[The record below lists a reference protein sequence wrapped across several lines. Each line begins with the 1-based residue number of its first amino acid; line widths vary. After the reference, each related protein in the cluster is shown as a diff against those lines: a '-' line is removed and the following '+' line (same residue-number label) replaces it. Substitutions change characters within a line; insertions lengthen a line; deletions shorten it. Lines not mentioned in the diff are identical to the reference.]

1 MIKYQVYTAKDKQV
15 ILPEGEIT
23 KAIWDNKKSELDTY
37 RTTQTNKIL
46 TDLRARTKKDSKNDH
61 RAIFMDLANGVIIWA
76 RLLAGDTLTNPKV
89 ATEYFY
95 LRTPKGNTEIN
106 FTELFSK
113 WEIPNGN
120 TEVDKVIKALF
131 EKYKELQKA
140 ELAGKTIDQV
150 ALKDELVKLIK
161 KYVDAKI
168 AEIPTTGGTPAPV
181 SKETIINLLKE
192 AADPTHPESGN
203 VLIALLTEHLAGS
216 SASMTTLLADENGSK
231 PFKYFLKLN
240 NLYGAAADIDMFK
253 EMYDTTSPNIVCGVN
268 RHGEALV
275 QNLDILDLNTEGKD
289 SDTPL
294 TPTEIFVDKENTVT
308 KNLPPEYSL
317 MVYRS
322 VKYAKEVRP
331 SDIETEEHYINGK
344 GQPED
349 TYVPSKVRTIG
360 VEGVLKHFA
369 DNVCPSLYL
378 EKQANG
384 EYVIGNQTT
393 ANLFKKYLVFY
404 NSEGFIPNEKLPE
417 KVTKTIN
424 TITEKVITVKPNGDV
439 VIKKEVL
446 DKSELPKPKDV
457 ELPKRK
463 WHTMSAEDGINGV
476 LSFVTGN
483 EVHLDI
489 ITTLTKPVSM
499 ITFGVR
505 NAINSRPNEVLEGI
519 IIVHGAAFIKGWE
532 SRFKWR
538 EVPYDLRDVEVFA
551 YTIEDENTIHIGRV

>member
-23 KAIWDNKKSELDTY
+23 KAVWDSKKSELDTY

-113 WEIPNGN
+113 WEIPDGN

-181 SKETIINLLKE
+181 SKETIINILKGV
-192 AADPTHPESGN
+192 ADPDHPDAGS
-203 VLIALLTEHLAGS
+203 VLVHLLVEHLTESDPSLED
-216 SASMTTLLADENGSK
+216 LLSEYDGSK
-231 PFKYFLKLN
+231 PFQYFLKLY
-240 NLYGAAADIDMFK
+240 NLYGKEATGDMFK
-253 EMYDTTSPNIVCGVN
+253 NAINGGSYEVVCGVN
-268 RHGEALV
+268 RHGDAMI
-275 QNLDILDLNTEGKD
+275 QNLDILDLNAEGKD
-289 SDTPL
+289 SNTPL

-322 VKYAKEVRP
+322 VKYAKEVRS
-331 SDIETEEHYINGK
+331 SDIGTEEHYINGK

-349 TYVPSKVRTIG
+349 TYVPSKVRTVG

-369 DNVCPSLYL
+369 NNVCPSLYL
-378 EKQANG
+378 EKQADG
-384 EYVIGNQTT
+384 SYSIGNEAT
-393 ANLFKKYLVFY
+393 ANLFKKYIAFL
-404 NSEGFIPNEKLPE
+404 GTDGKLPDS
-417 KVTKTIN
+417 VLPASVS
-424 TITEKVITVKPNGDV
+424 TITNNLIDNTKPSEP
-439 VIKKEVL
+439 VIKETILKNSL
-446 DKSELPKPKDV
+446 YKLGMFPNADKYQEYND
-457 ELPKRK
+457 
-463 WHTMSAEDGINGV
+463 
-476 LSFVTGN
+476 
-483 EVHLDI
+483 
-489 ITTLTKPVSM
+489 
-499 ITFGVR
+499 
-505 NAINSRPNEVLEGI
+505 EGI
-519 IIVHGAAFIKGWE
+519 IASLGVYRNFVVTLTRQIETFVIATNRIPTQYRRDNMWFEGTIIVKGASFIKSWGNM
-532 SRFKWR
+532 FVWR
-538 EVPYDLRDVEVFA
+538 EGVPTDLGDMEVFA
-551 YTIEDENTIHIGRV
+551 YVLNPLDNKIYIGRV

>member
-23 KAIWDNKKSELDTY
+23 KAIWDSKKSELDTY

-120 TEVDKVIKALF
+120 EEVDKVIKALF

-168 AEIPTTGGTPAPV
+168 AEIPSTGGTPTPV
-181 SKETIINLLKE
+181 DKNTIINILNGV
-192 AADPTHPESGN
+192 ADPDHPDAGS
-203 VLIALLTEHLAGS
+203 VLVQLLVEHLTGS
-216 SASMTTLLADENGSK
+216 DPHIGNLLAEDDGSK
-231 PFKYFLKLN
+231 PFQYFLKLY
-240 NLYGAAADIDMFK
+240 NLYGKEATGDMFK
-253 EMYDTTSPNIVCGVN
+253 NAINGGSYEVVCGVN
-268 RHGEALV
+268 RHGDAMV
-275 QNLDILDLNTEGKD
+275 QNLDILDLNAEGKD

-349 TYVPSKVRTIG
+349 TYVPSKVRTIS
-360 VEGVLKHFA
+360 VENVLKHFA

-384 EYVIGNQTT
+384 EYAIGNQAT
-393 ANLFKKYLVFY
+393 ANLFKKYIAFL
-404 NSEGFIPNEKLPE
+404 GADGKLPDS
-417 KVTKTIN
+417 VLPASIS
-424 TITEKVITVKPNGDV
+424 TITNNLIDNTKPSEP
-439 VIKKEVL
+439 VIKEAILKNSMYKL
-446 DKSELPKPKDV
+446 GMLPNADKYQEYND
-457 ELPKRK
+457 
-463 WHTMSAEDGINGV
+463 DGIISTLGTYRN
-476 LSFVTGN
+476 FV
-483 EVHLDI
+483 V
-489 ITTLTKPVSM
+489 TLTRQLE
-499 ITFGVR
+499 TFVVNTSNIPTQYR
-505 NAINSRPNEVLEGI
+505 RDNMWFEGT
-519 IIVHGAAFIKGWE
+519 IIVKGAKFIKSWGNM
-532 SRFKWR
+532 FVWR
-538 EVPYDLRDVEVFA
+538 EGVPTDLGDMEVFA
-551 YTIEDENTIHIGRV
+551 YVLNPLDNKIYIGRV

>member
-23 KAIWDNKKSELDTY
+23 KAIWDSKKSELDTY
-37 RTTQTNKIL
+37 KTTQTTKIL

-120 TEVDKVIKALF
+120 EEVDKVIKALF

-168 AEIPTTGGTPAPV
+168 AEIPSTGGTPTPV
-181 SKETIINLLKE
+181 DKNTIINILNGV
-192 AADPTHPESGN
+192 ADPDHPDAGS
-203 VLIALLTEHLAGS
+203 VLVQLLVEHLTGS
-216 SASMTTLLADENGSK
+216 DPHIGNLLAEDDGSK
-231 PFKYFLKLN
+231 PFQYFLKLY
-240 NLYGAAADIDMFK
+240 NLYGKEATGDMFK
-253 EMYDTTSPNIVCGVN
+253 NAINGGSYEVVCGVN
-268 RHGEALV
+268 RHGDAMV
-275 QNLDILDLNTEGKD
+275 QNLDILDLNAEGKD

-349 TYVPSKVRTIG
+349 TYVPSKVRTIS
-360 VEGVLKHFA
+360 VENVLKHFA

-384 EYVIGNQTT
+384 EYAIGNQAT
-393 ANLFKKYLVFY
+393 ANLFKKYIAFL
-404 NSEGFIPNEKLPE
+404 GADGKLPDS
-417 KVTKTIN
+417 VLPASIS
-424 TITEKVITVKPNGDV
+424 TITNNLIDNTKPSEP
-439 VIKKEVL
+439 VIKEAILKNSMYKL
-446 DKSELPKPKDV
+446 GMLPNADKYQEYND
-457 ELPKRK
+457 
-463 WHTMSAEDGINGV
+463 DGIISTLGTYRN
-476 LSFVTGN
+476 FV
-483 EVHLDI
+483 V
-489 ITTLTKPVSM
+489 TLTRQLE
-499 ITFGVR
+499 TFVVNTSNIPTQYR
-505 NAINSRPNEVLEGI
+505 RDNMWFEGT
-519 IIVHGAAFIKGWE
+519 IIVKGAKFIKSWGNM
-532 SRFKWR
+532 FVWR
-538 EVPYDLRDVEVFA
+538 EGVPTDLGDMEVFA
-551 YTIEDENTIHIGRV
+551 YVLNPLDNKIYIGRV

>member
-23 KAIWDNKKSELDTY
+23 KAIWDSKKSELDTY

-113 WEIPNGN
+113 WEIPDGN

-168 AEIPTTGGTPAPV
+168 AEIPTTGGTPTPV
-181 SKETIINLLKE
+181 DKNTIINILKDV
-192 AADPTHPESGN
+192 ADPDHPDAGS
-203 VLIALLTEHLAGS
+203 VLVQLLVEHLAGS
-216 SASMTTLLADENGSK
+216 DPHIGNLLTEDDGSK
-231 PFKYFLKLN
+231 PFQYFLKLY
-240 NLYGAAADIDMFK
+240 NLYGKEATGDMFK
-253 EMYDTTSPNIVCGVN
+253 NAINGGSYEVVCGVN
-268 RHGEALV
+268 RHGDAMI
-275 QNLDILDLNTEGKD
+275 QNLDILDLNAEGKD

-322 VKYAKEVRP
+322 VKYAKEVR
-331 SDIETEEHYINGK
+331 SSVVEAEEHYINGK

-349 TYVPSKVRTIG
+349 TYVLSKVRTIG
-360 VEGVLKHFA
+360 VENVLKHFA
-369 DNVCPSLYL
+369 NNVCPSLYL
-378 EKQANG
+378 EKQTDG
-384 EYVIGNQTT
+384 SYSIGNEAT
-393 ANLFKKYLVFY
+393 ANLFKKYIAFLGVD
-404 NSEGFIPNEKLPE
+404 GKLPDSILPAS
-417 KVTKTIN
+417 VS
-424 TITEKVITVKPNGDV
+424 TITNNLIDNTKPSEP
-439 VIKKEVL
+439 VIKETILKNSL
-446 DKSELPKPKDV
+446 YKLGMFPNADKYQEYND
-457 ELPKRK
+457 
-463 WHTMSAEDGINGV
+463 DGIIYTLGTYRN
-476 LSFVTGN
+476 FV
-483 EVHLDI
+483 V
-489 ITTLTKPVSM
+489 TLTRQ
-499 ITFGVR
+499 IETFVIATNNIPTQYR
-505 NAINSRPNEVLEGI
+505 RDNMWFEGT
-519 IIVHGAAFIKGWE
+519 IIVKGAKFIKSWGNM
-532 SRFKWR
+532 FVWR
-538 EVPYDLRDVEVFA
+538 EGVPTDLGDMEVFA
-551 YTIEDENTIHIGRV
+551 YVLNPLDNKIYIGRV

>member
-15 ILPEGEIT
+15 ILPEVEIT
-23 KAIWDNKKSELDTY
+23 KAIWDSKKSELDTY

-61 RAIFMDLANGVIIWA
+61 RAIFMDLTNGVIIWA

-95 LRTPKGNTEIN
+95 LRTPVGNTEVN

-120 TEVDKVIKALF
+120 EEVDKVIKALF

-140 ELAGKTIDQV
+140 ELADKTIDQV

-168 AEIPTTGGTPAPV
+168 AEIPSTGGTPAPV

-216 SASMTTLLADENGSK
+216 SAGMTTLLADENGSK

-253 EMYDTTSPNIVCGVN
+253 EMYDTASPNIVCGVN
-268 RHGEALV
+268 KHGEALI
-275 QNLDILDLNTEGKD
+275 QNLDILDLNAEGKD

-322 VKYAKEVRP
+322 VKYAKGVR
-331 SDIETEEHYINGK
+331 SNDIETEEHYINGK

-349 TYVPSKVRTIG
+349 TYVHSKVRTIG

-369 DNVCPSLYL
+369 NNVCPSLYL

-384 EYVIGNQTT
+384 SYIIGNEAT
-393 ANLFKKYLVFY
+393 ANLFKKYIAFL
-404 NSEGFIPNEKLPE
+404 GADGKLPDSILPAS
-417 KVTKTIN
+417 VS
-424 TITEKVITVKPNGDV
+424 TITNNLIDNTKPTEP
-439 VIKKEVL
+439 VIKETILKNSMYKL
-446 DKSELPKPKDV
+446 GMLPNADKYQEYND
-457 ELPKRK
+457 
-463 WHTMSAEDGINGV
+463 DGIISTLGTYRN
-476 LSFVTGN
+476 FV
-483 EVHLDI
+483 V
-489 ITTLTKPVSM
+489 TLTRQVE
-499 ITFGVR
+499 TFVIVTNNIPTQYR
-505 NAINSRPNEVLEGI
+505 RDNMWFEGT
-519 IIVHGAAFIKGWE
+519 IIVKGAKFIKSWGNM
-532 SRFKWR
+532 FVWR
-538 EVPYDLRDVEVFA
+538 EGVPTDLGDMEVFA
-551 YTIEDENTIHIGRV
+551 YVLNPLDNKIYIGRV

>member
-23 KAIWDNKKSELDTY
+23 KAVWDSKKSELDTY

-120 TEVDKVIKALF
+120 EEVDKVIKALF

-181 SKETIINLLKE
+181 DKNTIINILNGV
-192 AADPTHPESGN
+192 ADPDHPDAGSVLVQLLVEHLTGSDPHIGN
-203 VLIALLTEHLAGS
+203 LLTE
-216 SASMTTLLADENGSK
+216 DDGSK
-231 PFKYFLKLN
+231 PFQYFLKLY
-240 NLYGAAADIDMFK
+240 NLYGARATGDMFK
-253 EMYDTTSPNIVCGVN
+253 NAINGGSYEIVCGVN
-268 RHGEALV
+268 RHGDAMI
-275 QNLDILDLNTEGKD
+275 QNLDILDLNAEGKD

-308 KNLPPEYSL
+308 KDLPPEYSL

-322 VKYAKEVRP
+322 VKYAKEV
-331 SDIETEEHYINGK
+331 SSSGIEGMEHYINGK

-360 VEGVLKHFA
+360 VENVLKHFA
-369 DNVCPSLYL
+369 NNVCPSLYL

-384 EYVIGNQTT
+384 SYSIGNEAT
-393 ANLFKKYLVFY
+393 ANLFKKYIAFL
-404 NSEGFIPNEKLPE
+404 GTDGKLPDS
-417 KVTKTIN
+417 ILPASIS
-424 TITEKVITVKPNGDV
+424 TITNNLIDNTKPSEP
-439 VIKKEVL
+439 VIKETILKNSL
-446 DKSELPKPKDV
+446 YKLGMLPNADKYQEYND
-457 ELPKRK
+457 
-463 WHTMSAEDGINGV
+463 DGIISTLGTYRN
-476 LSFVTGN
+476 FV
-483 EVHLDI
+483 V
-489 ITTLTKPVSM
+489 TLTRQLE
-499 ITFGVR
+499 TFVVVTNDIPTQYR
-505 NAINSRPNEVLEGI
+505 RDNMWFEGT
-519 IIVHGAAFIKGWE
+519 IIVKGAKFIKSWGNM
-532 SRFKWR
+532 FVWR
-538 EVPYDLRDVEVFA
+538 EGVPTDLGDMEVFA
-551 YTIEDENTIHIGRV
+551 YVLNPLDNKIYIGRV

>member
-23 KAIWDNKKSELDTY
+23 KAIWDSKKSELDTY

-95 LRTPKGNTEIN
+95 LRTPKGTTEIN

-113 WEIPNGN
+113 WEIPDGN
-120 TEVDKVIKALF
+120 AEVDKVIKALF

-168 AEIPTTGGTPAPV
+168 AEIPSTGGTPAPV
-181 SKETIINLLKE
+181 NKETIINILKGVANPDQPDAGSVLVQLLVE
-192 AADPTHPESGN
+192 HLTGSDPHIGN
-203 VLIALLTEHLAGS
+203 LLTE
-216 SASMTTLLADENGSK
+216 DDGSK
-231 PFKYFLKLN
+231 PFQYFLKLY
-240 NLYGAAADIDMFK
+240 NLYGAEAAGDMFK
-253 EMYDTTSPNIVCGVN
+253 NAINGGSYEVVCGVN
-268 RHGEALV
+268 KHGEALV
-275 QNLDILDLNTEGKD
+275 QNLDILDLNAEGKD

-360 VEGVLKHFA
+360 VENVLKHFA
-369 DNVCPSLYL
+369 NNVCPSLYL

-384 EYVIGNQTT
+384 SYSIGNEAT
-393 ANLFKKYLVFY
+393 ANLFKKYIAFL
-404 NSEGFIPNEKLPE
+404 GADGKLPDS
-417 KVTKTIN
+417 VLPASVS
-424 TITEKVITVKPNGDV
+424 TITNNLIDNTKPSEP
-439 VIKKEVL
+439 VIKETILKNSL
-446 DKSELPKPKDV
+446 YKLGMLPNADKYQEYND
-457 ELPKRK
+457 
-463 WHTMSAEDGINGV
+463 DG
-476 LSFVTGN
+476 
-483 EVHLDI
+483 I
-489 ITTLTKPVSM
+489 ITTLGM
-499 ITFGVR
+499 YR
-505 NAINSRPNEVLEGI
+505 NFVVTLTRQLEVLVIDVNNIPTQYRRDNMWFEGT
-519 IIVHGAAFIKGWE
+519 IIVKGAKFIKSWGNM
-532 SRFKWR
+532 FVWR
-538 EVPYDLRDVEVFA
+538 EGVPTDLGDMEVFA
-551 YTIEDENTIHIGRV
+551 YVLNPLDNKIYIGRV

>member
-23 KAIWDNKKSELDTY
+23 KAIWDSKKSELDTY

-120 TEVDKVIKALF
+120 EEVDKVIKALF

-168 AEIPTTGGTPAPV
+168 AEIPSTGGTPAPV
-181 SKETIINLLKE
+181 DKNTIINILKGV
-192 AADPTHPESGN
+192 ADPDHPDAGD
-203 VLIALLTEHLAGS
+203 VFVALLTEHLSGS
-216 SASMTTLLADENGSK
+216 SAGMTALLADENGSK

-253 EMYDTTSPNIVCGVN
+253 EMYDTASPNIVCGVN
-268 RHGEALV
+268 KHGEALV
-275 QNLDILDLNTEGKD
+275 QNLDILDLNAEGKD
-289 SDTPL
+289 SETPV
-294 TPTEIFVDKENTVT
+294 TAGEIFVDKENTVT

-322 VKYAKEVRP
+322 VKYAKEVRS

-360 VEGVLKHFA
+360 VENVLKHFA
-369 DNVCPSLYL
+369 NNVCPSLYL

-384 EYVIGNQTT
+384 SYSIGNEAT
-393 ANLFKKYLVFY
+393 ANLFKKYIAFL
-404 NSEGFIPNEKLPE
+404 GADGKLPDS
-417 KVTKTIN
+417 ILPASIS
-424 TITEKVITVKPNGDV
+424 TITNSLIDNTKPSEP
-439 VIKKEVL
+439 VIKETILKNSLYKLGMLPNADKYQEYNDDGIISTLGTYRNFVVTLTRQLEVL
-446 DKSELPKPKDV
+446 V
-457 ELPKRK
+457 
-463 WHTMSAEDGINGV
+463 INV
-476 LSFVTGN
+476 NNIPTQYRRDNMWF
-483 EVHLDI
+483 
-489 ITTLTKPVSM
+489 
-499 ITFGVR
+499 
-505 NAINSRPNEVLEGI
+505 EGT
-519 IIVHGAAFIKGWE
+519 IIVKGAKFIKSWGNM
-532 SRFKWR
+532 FVWR
-538 EVPYDLRDVEVFA
+538 EGVPTDLGDMEVFA
-551 YTIEDENTIHIGRV
+551 YVLNPLDNKIYIGRV

>member
-113 WEIPNGN
+113 WKIPNGN
-120 TEVDKVIKALF
+120 EEVDKVIKALF

-168 AEIPTTGGTPAPV
+168 AEIPSTGGTPAPV

-253 EMYDTTSPNIVCGVN
+253 EMYDTASPNIVCGVN
-268 RHGEALV
+268 KHGEALV
-275 QNLDILDLNTEGKD
+275 QNLDILDLNAEGKD

-294 TPTEIFVDKENTVT
+294 TPTKIFVDKENTGT
-308 KNLPPEYSL
+308 KDLPPEYSL

-322 VKYAKEVRP
+322 VKYAKKVRS
-331 SDIETEEHYINGK
+331 SDVETKEHYINGK

-384 EYVIGNQTT
+384 SYSIGNEAT
-393 ANLFKKYLVFY
+393 ANLFKKYIAFL
-404 NSEGFIPNEKLPE
+404 GTDGKLPDSILPASVSTITNNLIDNTKPSE
-417 KVTKTIN
+417 PIIKETILKNSMYKLGILPNADKYQEYNDDGIIYTLGIYRNFVVTLTRQIETFVIN
-424 TITEKVITVKPNGDV
+424 TNNIPTQYR
-439 VIKKEVL
+439 
-446 DKSELPKPKDV
+446 KDNM
-457 ELPKRK
+457 
-463 WHTMSAEDGINGV
+463 W
-476 LSFVTGN
+476 F
-483 EVHLDI
+483 
-489 ITTLTKPVSM
+489 
-499 ITFGVR
+499 
-505 NAINSRPNEVLEGI
+505 EGT
-519 IIVHGAAFIKGWE
+519 IIVKGAKFIKSWGNM
-532 SRFKWR
+532 FVWR
-538 EVPYDLRDVEVFA
+538 EGVPTDLGDMEVFA
-551 YTIEDENTIHIGRV
+551 YVLNPLDNKIYIGRV

>member
-23 KAIWDNKKSELDTY
+23 KAIWDSKKSELDTY

-120 TEVDKVIKALF
+120 EEVDKVIKALF

-181 SKETIINLLKE
+181 SKETIINILKGV
-192 AADPTHPESGN
+192 ADPNYPDAGS
-203 VLIALLTEHLAGS
+203 VLIALLTEHLSGS
-216 SASMTTLLADENGSK
+216 SAGMTTLLADENGSK

-253 EMYDTTSPNIVCGVN
+253 EMYDTASPNIVCGVN
-268 RHGEALV
+268 RHGEALI
-275 QNLDILDLNTEGKD
+275 QNLDILDLNAEGKD

-308 KNLPPEYSL
+308 KDLPPEYSL

-322 VKYAKEVRP
+322 VKYAKEVR
-331 SDIETEEHYINGK
+331 SGDVETEEHYINGK

-360 VEGVLKHFA
+360 VENVLKHFA
-369 DNVCPSLYL
+369 NNVCPSLYL

-384 EYVIGNQTT
+384 SYSIGNEAT
-393 ANLFKKYLVFY
+393 ANLFKKYIAFL
-404 NSEGFIPNEKLPE
+404 GADGKLPDSILPAS
-417 KVTKTIN
+417 VS
-424 TITEKVITVKPNGDV
+424 TITNNLINNTKPTEP
-439 VIKKEVL
+439 VIKETILKNSL
-446 DKSELPKPKDV
+446 YKLGMFPNADKYQEYND
-457 ELPKRK
+457 
-463 WHTMSAEDGINGV
+463 DGIISTLGTYRN
-476 LSFVTGN
+476 FV
-483 EVHLDI
+483 V
-489 ITTLTKPVSM
+489 TLTRQLE
-499 ITFGVR
+499 TFVIATNNIPTQYR
-505 NAINSRPNEVLEGI
+505 NDKMWFEGT
-519 IIVHGAAFIKGWE
+519 IIVKGAKFIKSWG
-532 SRFKWR
+532 SMFVWR
-538 EVPYDLRDVEVFA
+538 EGVPTDLGDMEVFA
-551 YTIEDENTIHIGRV
+551 YVLNPLDNKIYIGRV

>member
-23 KAIWDNKKSELDTY
+23 KAIWDSKKSELDTY

-120 TEVDKVIKALF
+120 EEVDKVIKALF

-168 AEIPTTGGTPAPV
+168 AEIPSTGGTPAPV
-181 SKETIINLLKE
+181 DKNTIINILKGV
-192 AADPTHPESGN
+192 ADPDHPDAGS

-216 SASMTTLLADENGSK
+216 SADMTALLADENGSK

-253 EMYDTTSPNIVCGVN
+253 EMYDTASPNIVCGVN

-322 VKYAKEVRP
+322 VKYAKEVRS
-331 SDIETEEHYINGK
+331 SDVETEEHYINGK

-360 VEGVLKHFA
+360 VENVLKHFA
-369 DNVCPSLYL
+369 DSVYPSLYL

-384 EYVIGNQTT
+384 SYSIGNEAT
-393 ANLFKKYLVFY
+393 ANLFKKYIAFL
-404 NSEGFIPNEKLPE
+404 GTDGKLPDS
-417 KVTKTIN
+417 VLPASIS
-424 TITEKVITVKPNGDV
+424 TITNNLIDNTKPTEP
-439 VIKKEVL
+439 VIKETILKNSMYKL
-446 DKSELPKPKDV
+446 GMLPNADKYQEYND
-457 ELPKRK
+457 
-463 WHTMSAEDGINGV
+463 DGIISTLGTYRN
-476 LSFVTGN
+476 FV
-483 EVHLDI
+483 V
-489 ITTLTKPVSM
+489 TLTRQ
-499 ITFGVR
+499 IETFVIATNNIPTQYR
-505 NAINSRPNEVLEGI
+505 RDNMWFEGT
-519 IIVHGAAFIKGWE
+519 IIVKGAKFIKSWGNM
-532 SRFKWR
+532 FVWR
-538 EVPYDLRDVEVFA
+538 EGVPTDLGDMEVFA
-551 YTIEDENTIHIGRV
+551 YVLNPLDNKIYIGRV

>member
-23 KAIWDNKKSELDTY
+23 KAIWDSKKSELDTY

-95 LRTPKGNTEIN
+95 LRTPKGNTEVN

-113 WEIPNGN
+113 WEIPTGN
-120 TEVDKVIKALF
+120 EEVDKVIKALF

-181 SKETIINLLKE
+181 SKETIINILNGV
-192 AADPTHPESGN
+192 ADPDHPDAGSVLVQLLVEHLVGSDPHIGN
-203 VLIALLTEHLAGS
+203 LLTEN
-216 SASMTTLLADENGSK
+216 DGSK
-231 PFKYFLKLN
+231 PFQYFLKLY
-240 NLYGAAADIDMFK
+240 NLYGAEATGDMFK
-253 EMYDTTSPNIVCGVN
+253 NAINGGSYEVVCGVN
-268 RHGEALV
+268 RHGDAMI
-275 QNLDILDLNTEGKD
+275 QNLDILDLNAEGKD

-308 KNLPPEYSL
+308 KDLPPEYSL

-322 VKYAKEVRP
+322 VKYAKVVR
-331 SDIETEEHYINGK
+331 SSYIETEEHYINGK
-344 GQPED
+344 GQSED

-360 VEGVLKHFA
+360 VESVLKHFA
-369 DNVCPSLYL
+369 NNVCPSLYL
-378 EKQANG
+378 KKQANG
-384 EYVIGNQTT
+384 SYSIGNEAT
-393 ANLFKKYLVFY
+393 ANLFKKYIAFL
-404 NSEGFIPNEKLPE
+404 GTDGKLPDSILPAS
-417 KVTKTIN
+417 VT
-424 TITEKVITVKPNGDV
+424 TITNNLIDNTKPSEP
-439 VIKKEVL
+439 VIKETILKNSMYKL
-446 DKSELPKPKDV
+446 GMLPNADKYQEYNDY
-457 ELPKRK
+457 
-463 WHTMSAEDGINGV
+463 GIISTLGTYRN
-476 LSFVTGN
+476 FV
-483 EVHLDI
+483 V
-489 ITTLTKPVSM
+489 TLTRQ
-499 ITFGVR
+499 IETFVIATNDIPTQYR
-505 NAINSRPNEVLEGI
+505 RDNMWFEGT
-519 IIVHGAAFIKGWE
+519 IIVKGAKFIKSWGNM
-532 SRFKWR
+532 FVWR
-538 EVPYDLRDVEVFA
+538 EGVPTDLGDMEVFA
-551 YTIEDENTIHIGRV
+551 YVFNPLDNKIYIGRV

>member
-23 KAIWDNKKSELDTY
+23 KAVWDSKKSELDTY
-37 RTTQTNKIL
+37 RATQTNKIL

-76 RLLAGDTLTNPKV
+76 RLLAEDTLTDPKV

-120 TEVDKVIKALF
+120 EEVDKVIKALF

-168 AEIPTTGGTPAPV
+168 AEISTTGETPVPV
-181 SKETIINLLKE
+181 SKETIINILNGVANPDHPDAGSVFAQLLVE
-192 AADPTHPESGN
+192 HLTGSDPHIGN
-203 VLIALLTEHLAGS
+203 LLTEN
-216 SASMTTLLADENGSK
+216 NGSK
-231 PFKYFLKLN
+231 PFQYFLKLY
-240 NLYGAAADIDMFK
+240 NLYGVEATGDMFK
-253 EMYDTTSPNIVCGVN
+253 NAINGGSYEVVCGVN
-268 RHGEALV
+268 RHGDAMI

-308 KNLPPEYSL
+308 KDLPPEYSL

-322 VKYAKEVRP
+322 VKYAKKVRP
-331 SDIETEEHYINGK
+331 SNIETEEHYINGK

-349 TYVPSKVRTIG
+349 TYVPNKVRTIG
-360 VEGVLKHFA
+360 VENVLKHFA
-369 DNVCPSLYL
+369 NNVCPSLYL

-384 EYVIGNQTT
+384 SYSIGNEAT
-393 ANLFKKYLVFY
+393 ANLFKKYIAFL
-404 NSEGFIPNEKLPE
+404 GADGKLPDS
-417 KVTKTIN
+417 ILPASIS
-424 TITEKVITVKPNGDV
+424 TITNNLIDNTKPSEP
-439 VIKKEVL
+439 VIKETILKNSL
-446 DKSELPKPKDV
+446 YKLGMLPNADKYQEFTD
-457 ELPKRK
+457 E
-463 WHTMSAEDGINGV
+463 
-476 LSFVTGN
+476 GN
-483 EVHLDI
+483 
-489 ITTLTKPVSM
+489 ITTLGTYRNFVVTLTKKLD
-499 ITFGVR
+499 TFTISTD
-505 NAINSRPNEVLEGI
+505 NIPAQNKTDKIWFEGT
-519 IIVHGAAFIKGWE
+519 IIVKGANFIKSWGNM
-532 SRFKWR
+532 FVWR
-538 EVPYDLRDVEVFA
+538 NGAPTDLGDMEVFA
-551 YTIEDENTIHIGRV
+551 YVLNPLDNKIYIGRV

>member
-23 KAIWDNKKSELDTY
+23 KAIWDSKKSELDTY

-95 LRTPKGNTEIN
+95 LRTPKGNTEVN

-120 TEVDKVIKALF
+120 EEVDKVIKALF

-140 ELAGKTIDQV
+140 ELAGKTIDQI

-181 SKETIINLLKE
+181 SKETIIDLLEE

-216 SASMTTLLADENGSK
+216 SAGMTTLLADENGSK

-253 EMYDTTSPNIVCGVN
+253 EMYDTASPNIVCGVN

-308 KNLPPEYSL
+308 KNLPPKYSL

-322 VKYAKEVRP
+322 VKYAKEVR
-331 SDIETEEHYINGK
+331 SDDIKTEDHYINGK

-360 VEGVLKHFA
+360 VENVLKHFA
-369 DNVCPSLYL
+369 NNVCPSLYL

-384 EYVIGNQTT
+384 SYSIGNEAT
-393 ANLFKKYLVFY
+393 ANLFKKYIAFL
-404 NSEGFIPNEKLPE
+404 GADGKLPDSILPAS
-417 KVTKTIN
+417 VS
-424 TITEKVITVKPNGDV
+424 TITNNLIDNTKPSEP
-439 VIKKEVL
+439 VIKETILKNSL
-446 DKSELPKPKDV
+446 YKLGMFPNADKYQEYND
-457 ELPKRK
+457 
-463 WHTMSAEDGINGV
+463 DGIISTLGTYRN
-476 LSFVTGN
+476 FV
-483 EVHLDI
+483 V
-489 ITTLTKPVSM
+489 TLTRQ
-499 ITFGVR
+499 IETFVIATNNIPTQYR
-505 NAINSRPNEVLEGI
+505 RDNMWFEGT
-519 IIVHGAAFIKGWE
+519 IIVKGAKFIKSWGNM
-532 SRFKWR
+532 FVWR
-538 EVPYDLRDVEVFA
+538 EGVPTDLGDMEVFA
-551 YTIEDENTIHIGRV
+551 YVLNPLDNKIYIGRV

>member
-23 KAIWDNKKSELDTY
+23 KAIWDSKKSELDTY
-37 RTTQTNKIL
+37 RTTQITKIL

-113 WEIPNGN
+113 WEIPDGN

-140 ELAGKTIDQV
+140 ELAGKTIEQV

-168 AEIPTTGGTPAPV
+168 AEIPTTGDTPAPV
-181 SKETIINLLKE
+181 SKKTIIDILKE

-216 SASMTTLLADENGSK
+216 SAGMTTLLVDENGSK

-253 EMYDTTSPNIVCGVN
+253 EMYDTASPNIVCGVN
-268 RHGEALV
+268 KHGEALV
-275 QNLDILDLNTEGKD
+275 QNLDILDLNAEGKD

-344 GQPED
+344 GQPEA

-360 VEGVLKHFA
+360 VENVLKHFA
-369 DNVCPSLYL
+369 NNVCPSLYL

-384 EYVIGNQTT
+384 SYSIGNETT
-393 ANLFKKYLVFY
+393 ANLFKKYIAFL
-404 NSEGFIPNEKLPE
+404 GTDGKLPDSILPAS
-417 KVTKTIN
+417 VS
-424 TITEKVITVKPNGDV
+424 TITNNLINNTKPSEP
-439 VIKKEVL
+439 VIKETILKNSMYKL
-446 DKSELPKPKDV
+446 GMLPNADKYQEYNDDEIISTLGMYQNFV
-457 ELPKRK
+457 VTLTRQ
-463 WHTMSAEDGINGV
+463 AETFKIDTNNIPTQYRRDNMWFEGTIIVKGAKFIKSWGNMFVWRNGV
-476 LSFVTGN
+476 PT
-483 EVHLDI
+483 
-489 ITTLTKPVSM
+489 
-499 ITFGVR
+499 
-505 NAINSRPNEVLEGI
+505 
-519 IIVHGAAFIKGWE
+519 
-532 SRFKWR
+532 
-538 EVPYDLRDVEVFA
+538 DLGDMEVFA
-551 YTIEDENTIHIGRV
+551 YVLNPLDNKIYIGRV

>member
-23 KAIWDNKKSELDTY
+23 KAIWDSKKSELDTY
-37 RTTQTNKIL
+37 KTTQTNKIL

-120 TEVDKVIKALF
+120 EEVDKVIKALF

-168 AEIPTTGGTPAPV
+168 AEIPTTGGTPALV
-181 SKETIINLLKE
+181 SKETIINILKD
-192 AADPTHPESGN
+192 AADPTYPEGGN
-203 VLIALLTEHLAGS
+203 VLIALLTEHLVGS
-216 SASMTTLLADENGSK
+216 TADMNALLADENGSK

-253 EMYDTTSPNIVCGVN
+253 EMYDTASPNIVCGVN
-268 RHGEALV
+268 KHGEALV

-322 VKYAKEVRP
+322 VKYAKEVRS

-360 VEGVLKHFA
+360 VENVLKHFA
-369 DNVCPSLYL
+369 NNVCPSLYL

-384 EYVIGNQTT
+384 SYSIGNEAT
-393 ANLFKKYLVFY
+393 ANLFKKYIAFL
-404 NSEGFIPNEKLPE
+404 GADGKLPDSILPAS
-417 KVTKTIN
+417 VS
-424 TITEKVITVKPNGDV
+424 TITNNLIDNTKPSEP
-439 VIKKEVL
+439 VIKETILKNSMYKL
-446 DKSELPKPKDV
+446 GIFPNADKYQEYNDN
-457 ELPKRK
+457 
-463 WHTMSAEDGINGV
+463 GIISTLGTYRN
-476 LSFVTGN
+476 FV
-483 EVHLDI
+483 V
-489 ITTLTKPVSM
+489 TLTM
-499 ITFGVR
+499 QIETFGIATNNIPTQYR
-505 NAINSRPNEVLEGI
+505 RDNMWFEGT
-519 IIVHGAAFIKGWE
+519 IIVKGAKFIKSWGNM
-532 SRFKWR
+532 FVWR
-538 EVPYDLRDVEVFA
+538 EGVPTDLGDMEVFA
-551 YTIEDENTIHIGRV
+551 YVLNPLDNKIYIGRV

>member
-23 KAIWDNKKSELDTY
+23 KAVWDSKKSELDTY

-61 RAIFMDLANGVIIWA
+61 RAIFMDLPNGVIIWA
-76 RLLAGDTLTNPKV
+76 RLLAGDTLTDPKV

-120 TEVDKVIKALF
+120 EEVDKVIKALF

-168 AEIPTTGGTPAPV
+168 ADIPTTGGTSAPV
-181 SKETIINLLKE
+181 SRETIINLLKE
-192 AADPTHPESGN
+192 AADPTHPESGD
-203 VLIALLTEHLAGS
+203 VLIALLTGHLVSS
-216 SASMTTLLADENGSK
+216 SADMSSLLADENGSK

-253 EMYDTTSPNIVCGVN
+253 ERYDAASPNIVCGVN

-275 QNLDILDLNTEGKD
+275 QNLDILDLNAEGKD

-360 VEGVLKHFA
+360 VENVLKHFA
-369 DNVCPSLYL
+369 NNVCPSLYL
-378 EKQANG
+378 EKQTDG
-384 EYVIGNQTT
+384 SYSIGNQAT
-393 ANLFKKYLVFY
+393 ANLFKKYIAFL
-404 NSEGFIPNEKLPE
+404 GADGKLPDSILPAS
-417 KVTKTIN
+417 VS
-424 TITEKVITVKPNGDV
+424 TITNNLIDNTKPSEP
-439 VIKKEVL
+439 VIKETILKNSMYKL
-446 DKSELPKPKDV
+446 GILPNADKYQEYND
-457 ELPKRK
+457 
-463 WHTMSAEDGINGV
+463 AGIIAILGTYRN
-476 LSFVTGN
+476 FV
-483 EVHLDI
+483 V
-489 ITTLTKPVSM
+489 TLTRQ
-499 ITFGVR
+499 IETFVIATNNIPTQYR
-505 NAINSRPNEVLEGI
+505 RDNMWFEGT
-519 IIVHGAAFIKGWE
+519 IIVKGAKFIKSWGNM
-532 SRFKWR
+532 FVWR
-538 EVPYDLRDVEVFA
+538 EGVPTDLGDMEVFA
-551 YTIEDENTIHIGRV
+551 YVLNPLDNKIYIGRV

>member
-23 KAIWDNKKSELDTY
+23 KAIWDSKKSELDTY

-120 TEVDKVIKALF
+120 EEVDKVIKALF

-168 AEIPTTGGTPAPV
+168 AEIPSTGGTPAPV
-181 SKETIINLLKE
+181 DKNTIINILKGV
-192 AADPTHPESGN
+192 ADPDHPDAGD
-203 VLIALLTEHLAGS
+203 VLVALLTEHLSGS
-216 SASMTTLLADENGSK
+216 SAGMTALLADENGSK

-253 EMYDTTSPNIVCGVN
+253 EMYDTASPNIVCGVN
-268 RHGEALV
+268 KHGEALV
-275 QNLDILDLNTEGKD
+275 QNLDILDLNAEGKD
-289 SDTPL
+289 SETPV
-294 TPTEIFVDKENTVT
+294 TAGEIFVDKENTVT

-322 VKYAKEVRP
+322 VKYAKEVRS

-360 VEGVLKHFA
+360 VENVLKHFA
-369 DNVCPSLYL
+369 NNVCPSLYL

-384 EYVIGNQTT
+384 SYSIGNEAT
-393 ANLFKKYLVFY
+393 ANLFKKYIAFL
-404 NSEGFIPNEKLPE
+404 GADGKLPDS
-417 KVTKTIN
+417 ILPASIS
-424 TITEKVITVKPNGDV
+424 TITNSLIDNTKPSEP
-439 VIKKEVL
+439 VIKETILKNSLYKLGMLPNADKYQEYNDDGIISTLGTYRNFVVTLTRQLEVL
-446 DKSELPKPKDV
+446 V
-457 ELPKRK
+457 
-463 WHTMSAEDGINGV
+463 INV
-476 LSFVTGN
+476 NNIPTQYRRDNMWF
-483 EVHLDI
+483 
-489 ITTLTKPVSM
+489 
-499 ITFGVR
+499 
-505 NAINSRPNEVLEGI
+505 EGT
-519 IIVHGAAFIKGWE
+519 IIVKGAKFIKSWGNM
-532 SRFKWR
+532 FVWR
-538 EVPYDLRDVEVFA
+538 EGVPTDLGDMEVFA
-551 YTIEDENTIHIGRV
+551 YVLNPLDNKIYIGRV

>member
-23 KAIWDNKKSELDTY
+23 KAIWDSKKSELDTY

-61 RAIFMDLANGVIIWA
+61 RAIFMDLVNGVIIWA

-89 ATEYFY
+89 ATEYLY

-120 TEVDKVIKALF
+120 EEVDKVIKALF

-168 AEIPTTGGTPAPV
+168 AEIPTTGGTPTPV

-192 AADPTHPESGN
+192 AADPDHPDAGSVLVQLLVEHLTESDPHIGN
-203 VLIALLTEHLAGS
+203 LLTEN
-216 SASMTTLLADENGSK
+216 DGSK
-231 PFKYFLKLN
+231 PFQYFLKLY
-240 NLYGAAADIDMFK
+240 NLYGAEATGDMFK
-253 EMYDTTSPNIVCGVN
+253 NAINGGSYEVVCGVN
-268 RHGEALV
+268 RHGEAMI
-275 QNLDILDLNTEGKD
+275 QNLDILDLNAEGKD

-322 VKYAKEVRP
+322 VKYAKEVR
-331 SDIETEEHYINGK
+331 SNDIETEEHYINGE

-360 VEGVLKHFA
+360 VESVLKHFA

-384 EYVIGNQTT
+384 SYSIGNEAT
-393 ANLFKKYLVFY
+393 ANLFKKYIAFL
-404 NSEGFIPNEKLPE
+404 GADGKLPDS
-417 KVTKTIN
+417 ILPASIS
-424 TITEKVITVKPNGDV
+424 TITNNLIDNTKPSEP
-439 VIKKEVL
+439 VIKETILKTSL
-446 DKSELPKPKDV
+446 YKLGMLPNADKYQEYND
-457 ELPKRK
+457 
-463 WHTMSAEDGINGV
+463 DGIIATLGTYRN
-476 LSFVTGN
+476 FV
-483 EVHLDI
+483 V
-489 ITTLTKPVSM
+489 TLTRQ
-499 ITFGVR
+499 IETFVIDTNNIPTQYR
-505 NAINSRPNEVLEGI
+505 RDNMWFEGT
-519 IIVHGAAFIKGWE
+519 IIVKGAKFIKSWGNM
-532 SRFKWR
+532 FVWR
-538 EVPYDLRDVEVFA
+538 EGVPTDLGETEVFA
-551 YTIEDENTIHIGRV
+551 YVLNPLDNKIYIGRV

>member
-23 KAIWDNKKSELDTY
+23 KAIWDSKKIELDTY

-95 LRTPKGNTEIN
+95 LRTPTGNTEIN

-120 TEVDKVIKALF
+120 EEVDKVIKALF

-181 SKETIINLLKE
+181 SKETIINILKDV
-192 AADPTHPESGN
+192 ADPDHPDAGSVLVQLLVEHLAESDPHIGN
-203 VLIALLTEHLAGS
+203 LLTEN
-216 SASMTTLLADENGSK
+216 DGSK
-231 PFKYFLKLN
+231 PFQYFLKLY
-240 NLYGAAADIDMFK
+240 NLYGAEATGDMFK
-253 EMYDTTSPNIVCGVN
+253 NAINGGSYEVVCGVN
-268 RHGEALV
+268 RHGDAMI
-275 QNLDILDLNTEGKD
+275 QNLDILDLNAEGKD

-317 MVYRS
+317 MLYRS
-322 VKYAKEVRP
+322 VKYAKEVR
-331 SDIETEEHYINGK
+331 SRGIETEEHYIDGK
-344 GQPED
+344 GNPED
-349 TYVPSKVRTIG
+349 TYVRNKVRTIG

-384 EYVIGNQTT
+384 SYSIGNEAT
-393 ANLFKKYLVFY
+393 ANLFKKYIAFL
-404 NSEGFIPNEKLPE
+404 GTDGKLPDSILPAS
-417 KVTKTIN
+417 VS
-424 TITEKVITVKPNGDV
+424 TITNNLIDNTKPSEP
-439 VIKKEVL
+439 VIKETILKNSLYKLGMLPNADKYQEYNDDGIISTLGTYRNFVVTLTRQIEVL
-446 DKSELPKPKDV
+446 V
-457 ELPKRK
+457 
-463 WHTMSAEDGINGV
+463 INV
-476 LSFVTGN
+476 NNIPTQYRRDNMWF
-483 EVHLDI
+483 
-489 ITTLTKPVSM
+489 
-499 ITFGVR
+499 
-505 NAINSRPNEVLEGI
+505 EGT
-519 IIVHGAAFIKGWE
+519 IIVKGAKFIKSWGNM
-532 SRFKWR
+532 FVWR
-538 EVPYDLRDVEVFA
+538 EGVPTDLGDMEVFA
-551 YTIEDENTIHIGRV
+551 YVLNPLDNKIYIGRV

>member
-95 LRTPKGNTEIN
+95 LRTPKGETEIN

-120 TEVDKVIKALF
+120 EEVDKVIKALF

-168 AEIPTTGGTPAPV
+168 AEAGGTSAPV
-181 SKETIINLLKE
+181 SKETITHILQE
-192 AADPTHPESGN
+192 TADPDHPDAGSVFVQLLTTYLAGSDPH
-203 VLIALLTEHLAGS
+203 IGTLLTENEGGNPLQ
-216 SASMTTLLADENGSK
+216 
-231 PFKYFLKLN
+231 YFLKLYH
-240 NLYGAAADIDMFK
+240 LYGADIDIEMFK
-253 EMYDTTSPNIVCGVN
+253 GSFNGSSYGVVCGVN
-268 RHGEALV
+268 RHGDALV
-275 QNLDILDLNTEGKD
+275 QNLDILDLNAEGKD
-289 SDTPL
+289 SDTPVSAG
-294 TPTEIFVDKENTVT
+294 EVFVDKENTVT

-317 MVYRS
+317 MLYRS
-322 VKYAKEVRP
+322 VKYAKEVRAN
-331 SDIETEEHYINGK
+331 DIKTEEHYINGK

-360 VEGVLKHFA
+360 VENVLKHFA
-369 DNVCPSLYL
+369 NNVCPSLYL
-378 EKQANG
+378 EKQTDG
-384 EYVIGNQTT
+384 SYSIGNQAT
-393 ANLFKKYLVFY
+393 ANLFKKYIAFL
-404 NSEGFIPNEKLPE
+404 GADGKLPDSILPAS
-417 KVTKTIN
+417 VS
-424 TITEKVITVKPNGDV
+424 TITTNLIDN
-439 VIKKEVL
+439 
-446 DKSELPKPKDV
+446 
-457 ELPKRK
+457 
-463 WHTMSAEDGINGV
+463 
-476 LSFVTGN
+476 
-483 EVHLDI
+483 
-489 ITTLTKPVSM
+489 TKPSEPIIKETILKNSLYKLGM
-499 ITFGVR
+499 LP
-505 NAINSRPNEVLEGI
+505 NADKYQEYNDEGI
-519 IIVHGAAFIKGWE
+519 ISTLGAYRNFVVTLTRQVEAFAIVTNNIPTQYRRDNMWFEGTIIVKGAKFIKSWGNM
-532 SRFKWR
+532 FVWR
-538 EVPYDLRDVEVFA
+538 EGVPTDLGDMEVFA
-551 YTIEDENTIHIGRV
+551 YVLNPLDNKIYIGRV

>member
-23 KAIWDNKKSELDTY
+23 QAVWDSKKSELDTY

-120 TEVDKVIKALF
+120 EEVDKVIKALF

-168 AEIPTTGGTPAPV
+168 AEIPSTGGTPAPV
-181 SKETIINLLKE
+181 SKETIVNLLKDV
-192 AADPTHPESGN
+192 ADPDHPDAGS
-203 VLIALLTEHLAGS
+203 VLIALLTEHLVGS
-216 SASMTTLLADENGSK
+216 SAGMTALLADENGSK

-253 EMYDTTSPNIVCGVN
+253 EMYDTASPNIVCGVN
-268 RHGEALV
+268 KHGEALV

-360 VEGVLKHFA
+360 VENVLKHFA
-369 DNVCPSLYL
+369 NNVCPSLYL

-384 EYVIGNQTT
+384 EYVLGNQTT

-404 NSEGFIPNEKLPE
+404 NSEGFIPYDKLPE
-417 KVTKTIN
+417 KVTNTIN

-439 VIKKEVL
+439 IINKEVL
-446 DKSELPKPKDV
+446 DKSELPKTEV
-457 ELPKRK
+457 AKRE
-463 WHTMSAEDGINGV
+463 WHTEIILVNPVGGV
-476 LSFVTGN
+476 LRFADDSGI
-483 EVHLDI
+483 HLDFKI
-489 ITTLTKPVSM
+489 TLTVTTIMS
-499 ITFGVR
+499 TFNMDIALAKRSG
-505 NAINSRPNEVLEGI
+505 EVLEGI
-519 IIVHGAAFIKGWE
+519 IIVHGAAYIKGWE
-532 SRFKWR
+532 SKFKWR

>member
-23 KAIWDNKKSELDTY
+23 KAIWDSKKSELDTY

-95 LRTPKGNTEIN
+95 LRTSKGNTEVN

-120 TEVDKVIKALF
+120 EEVDKVIKALF
-131 EKYKELQKA
+131 EKYKELQKV
-140 ELAGKTIDQV
+140 ELAGKTIEQV

-181 SKETIINLLKE
+181 SKETIINILNGV
-192 AADPTHPESGN
+192 ADPDHPDAGSVLVQLLVEHLTGADPHIGN
-203 VLIALLTEHLAGS
+203 LLTE
-216 SASMTTLLADENGSK
+216 DDGSK
-231 PFKYFLKLN
+231 PFQYFLKLY
-240 NLYGAAADIDMFK
+240 NLYGVEATGDMFK
-253 EMYDTTSPNIVCGVN
+253 NAINGGSYEVVCGVN
-268 RHGEALV
+268 RHGDAMI
-275 QNLDILDLNTEGKD
+275 QNLDILDLNAEGKD

-322 VKYAKEVRP
+322 VKYAKEVRS

-360 VEGVLKHFA
+360 VENVLKHFA
-369 DNVCPSLYL
+369 NKVCPSLYL

-384 EYVIGNQTT
+384 SYSIGNEAT

-404 NSEGFIPNEKLPE
+404 NSEGFIPYDKLPE
-417 KVTKTIN
+417 KVTNTIN

-439 VIKKEVL
+439 IIKKEVL
-446 DKSELPKPKDV
+446 DKSELPKTEV
-457 ELPKRK
+457 AKRK
-463 WHTMSAEDGINGV
+463 WHTMSAGDDINGV

-505 NAINSRPNEVLEGI
+505 NAINSRPDEVLEGI

>member
-23 KAIWDNKKSELDTY
+23 KAIWDSKKSELDTY

-76 RLLAGDTLTNPKV
+76 RLLAGDTLTDPKV

-95 LRTPKGNTEIN
+95 LRTPKGSTEVN

-120 TEVDKVIKALF
+120 EEVDKVIKALF

-181 SKETIINLLKE
+181 SKETIIDLLKE

-203 VLIALLTEHLAGS
+203 VLIALLTEHLADS
-216 SASMTTLLADENGSK
+216 SAGMTTLLADENGSK

-253 EMYDTTSPNIVCGVN
+253 EMYDTASPNIVCGVN
-268 RHGEALV
+268 KHGEALI
-275 QNLDILDLNTEGKD
+275 QNLDILDLNAEGKD

-317 MVYRS
+317 MIYRS

-331 SDIETEEHYINGK
+331 SDVETEEHYINGK

-349 TYVPSKVRTIG
+349 TYVPSKVRTID
-360 VEGVLKHFA
+360 VENVLKHFA
-369 DNVCPSLYL
+369 NNVCPSLYL

-384 EYVIGNQTT
+384 SYSIGNEAT
-393 ANLFKKYLVFY
+393 ANLFKKYIAFL
-404 NSEGFIPNEKLPE
+404 GADGKLPDSILPAS
-417 KVTKTIN
+417 VS
-424 TITEKVITVKPNGDV
+424 TITNNLIDNTKPSEPI
-439 VIKKEVL
+439 IKETILKNSMYKL
-446 DKSELPKPKDV
+446 GMLPNADKYQEYND
-457 ELPKRK
+457 
-463 WHTMSAEDGINGV
+463 DGIISTLGTYRN
-476 LSFVTGN
+476 FV
-483 EVHLDI
+483 V
-489 ITTLTKPVSM
+489 TLTRQ
-499 ITFGVR
+499 IETFVIATNNIPTQYR
-505 NAINSRPNEVLEGI
+505 RDNMWFEGT
-519 IIVHGAAFIKGWE
+519 IIVKGAKFIKSWGNM
-532 SRFKWR
+532 FVWR
-538 EVPYDLRDVEVFA
+538 EGVPTDLGDMEVFA
-551 YTIEDENTIHIGRV
+551 YVLNPLDNKIYIGRV

>member
-23 KAIWDNKKSELDTY
+23 KAIWDSKKSELDTY

-120 TEVDKVIKALF
+120 EEVDKVIKALF

-168 AEIPTTGGTPAPV
+168 AEIPSTGGTPAPV
-181 SKETIINLLKE
+181 SKKTIINILKE
-192 AADPTHPESGN
+192 AADPDYPDAGS
-203 VLIALLTEHLAGS
+203 VLMQLLVEHLTGSDPHIGGLLTENDS
-216 SASMTTLLADENGSK
+216 SK
-231 PFKYFLKLN
+231 PFQYFLKLY
-240 NLYGAAADIDMFK
+240 NLYGVEATGDMFK
-253 EMYDTTSPNIVCGVN
+253 NAINSDSYEVVCGVN
-268 RHGEALV
+268 RHGDAMI
-275 QNLDILDLNTEGKD
+275 QNLDILDLNAEGKD

-322 VKYAKEVRP
+322 VKYAKEVRS

-349 TYVPSKVRTIG
+349 TYVHSKVRTIG
-360 VEGVLKHFA
+360 VENVLKHFA
-369 DNVCPSLYL
+369 NNVCPSLYL

-384 EYVIGNQTT
+384 SYSIGNEAT
-393 ANLFKKYLVFY
+393 ANLFKKYIAFL
-404 NSEGFIPNEKLPE
+404 GADGKLPDSILPAS
-417 KVTKTIN
+417 VS
-424 TITEKVITVKPNGDV
+424 TITNNLIDNTKPSEP
-439 VIKKEVL
+439 VIKETILKNSMYKL
-446 DKSELPKPKDV
+446 GIFPNADKYQEYND
-457 ELPKRK
+457 
-463 WHTMSAEDGINGV
+463 DGIISTLGTYRN
-476 LSFVTGN
+476 FV
-483 EVHLDI
+483 V
-489 ITTLTKPVSM
+489 TLTRQ
-499 ITFGVR
+499 IETFVIATNNIPTQYR
-505 NAINSRPNEVLEGI
+505 RDNMWFEGT
-519 IIVHGAAFIKGWE
+519 IIVKGAKFIKSWGNM
-532 SRFKWR
+532 FVWR
-538 EVPYDLRDVEVFA
+538 EGVPTDLGDMEVFA
-551 YTIEDENTIHIGRV
+551 YVLNPLDNKIYIGRV

>member
-23 KAIWDNKKSELDTY
+23 KAVWDSKKSELDTY

-46 TDLRARTKKDSKNDH
+46 IDLRARTKKDSKNDH

-95 LRTPKGNTEIN
+95 LRTPAGNTEVN

-120 TEVDKVIKALF
+120 EEVDKVIKALF

-140 ELAGKTIDQV
+140 ELADKTIDQV

-240 NLYGAAADIDMFK
+240 NLYGAAADINMFK
-253 EMYDTTSPNIVCGVN
+253 EMYDTASPNIVCGVN

-294 TPTEIFVDKENTVT
+294 TATEIFVDKENTVT

-344 GQPED
+344 GQSED
-349 TYVPSKVRTIG
+349 TYVPSKVRTIS
-360 VEGVLKHFA
+360 VESVLKHFA
-369 DNVCPSLYL
+369 NNVCPSLYL
-378 EKQANG
+378 EKQTDG
-384 EYVIGNQTT
+384 SYSIGNQAT
-393 ANLFKKYLVFY
+393 ANLFKKYIAFL
-404 NSEGFIPNEKLPE
+404 GTDGKLPDS
-417 KVTKTIN
+417 VLPASIS
-424 TITEKVITVKPNGDV
+424 TITNNLIDNTKPSEPIIKETILKNSLYKLGMLPNTDKYQEYNDDGIISTLGTYRNFV
-439 VIKKEVL
+439 VTLTRQLEVL
-446 DKSELPKPKDV
+446 V
-457 ELPKRK
+457 
-463 WHTMSAEDGINGV
+463 INV
-476 LSFVTGN
+476 NNIPTQYRRDNMWF
-483 EVHLDI
+483 
-489 ITTLTKPVSM
+489 
-499 ITFGVR
+499 
-505 NAINSRPNEVLEGI
+505 EGT
-519 IIVHGAAFIKGWE
+519 IIVKGAKFIKSWGNM
-532 SRFKWR
+532 FVWR
-538 EVPYDLRDVEVFA
+538 EGVPTDLGDMEVFA
-551 YTIEDENTIHIGRV
+551 YVLNPLDNKIYIGRV

>member
-23 KAIWDNKKSELDTY
+23 KAVWDSKKSELDTY

-95 LRTPKGNTEIN
+95 LRTPAGNTEIN

-120 TEVDKVIKALF
+120 EEVDKVIKALF

-181 SKETIINLLKE
+181 SKETIINILKGV
-192 AADPTHPESGN
+192 ADPNQPNVGSVLVQLLVEHLTGSDPHIGN
-203 VLIALLTEHLAGS
+203 LLTE
-216 SASMTTLLADENGSK
+216 DDGSK
-231 PFKYFLKLN
+231 PFQYFLKLY
-240 NLYGAAADIDMFK
+240 NLYGAEATGDMFK
-253 EMYDTTSPNIVCGVN
+253 NAINGGSYEVVCGVN
-268 RHGEALV
+268 RHGDAMI
-275 QNLDILDLNTEGKD
+275 QNLDILDLNAEGKD

-322 VKYAKEVRP
+322 VKYAKEVR
-331 SDIETEEHYINGK
+331 SSGIETEEHYINGK

-349 TYVPSKVRTIG
+349 TYVHSKVRTIG

-369 DNVCPSLYL
+369 DNVYPSLYL
-378 EKQANG
+378 EKQTD
-384 EYVIGNQTT
+384 ESYSIGNEAT
-393 ANLFKKYLVFY
+393 ANLFKKYIAFL
-404 NSEGFIPNEKLPE
+404 GADGKLPDSILPAS
-417 KVTKTIN
+417 VS
-424 TITEKVITVKPNGDV
+424 TITNNLIDNTKPSEP
-439 VIKKEVL
+439 VIKETILKNSMYKL
-446 DKSELPKPKDV
+446 GMLPNADKYQEYND
-457 ELPKRK
+457 
-463 WHTMSAEDGINGV
+463 
-476 LSFVTGN
+476 
-483 EVHLDI
+483 
-489 ITTLTKPVSM
+489 
-499 ITFGVR
+499 
-505 NAINSRPNEVLEGI
+505 EGI
-519 IIVHGAAFIKGWE
+519 IASLGMYRNFVVTLTRQIETFVIATNSIPTQYRRDNMWFEGTIIVKGAKFIKRWGNM
-532 SRFKWR
+532 FVWR
-538 EVPYDLRDVEVFA
+538 EGVPTDLGDMEVFA
-551 YTIEDENTIHIGRV
+551 YVLNPLDNKIYIGRV

>member
-23 KAIWDNKKSELDTY
+23 KVIWDNKKSELDTY

-95 LRTPKGNTEIN
+95 LRTPAGNTEVN

-120 TEVDKVIKALF
+120 EEVDKVIKALF

-168 AEIPTTGGTPAPV
+168 AEIPTIGGTPAPV
-181 SKETIINLLKE
+181 NKETIINLLKE
-192 AADPTHPESGN
+192 AVDPDHPDAGS
-203 VLIALLTEHLAGS
+203 VLIALLTEHLLSS
-216 SASMTTLLADENGSK
+216 SAGMATLLAGENGSK

-240 NLYGAAADIDMFK
+240 NLYGAAADINMFK

-268 RHGEALV
+268 KHGEALV

-308 KNLPPEYSL
+308 KNLPPKYSL

-331 SDIETEEHYINGK
+331 SDVETEEHYINGK

-349 TYVPSKVRTIG
+349 TYVPNKVRTIG
-360 VEGVLKHFA
+360 VENVLKHFA

-404 NSEGFIPNEKLPE
+404 NSEGFIPYDKLPE
-417 KVTKTIN
+417 KVTNTIN

-439 VIKKEVL
+439 IIKKEVL
-446 DKSELPKPKDV
+446 DKSELPKTEV
-457 ELPKRK
+457 AKRE
-463 WHTMSAEDGINGV
+463 WHTETIFTNPVGGV
-476 LSFVTGN
+476 LRFADDSGI
-483 EVHLDI
+483 HLDFKI
-489 ITTLTKPVSM
+489 TLTTVTKMS
-499 ITFGVR
+499 TFNIDKALAKRSG
-505 NAINSRPNEVLEGI
+505 EVLEGI
-519 IIVHGAAFIKGWE
+519 IIVHGAAYIMGWE
-532 SRFKWR
+532 NEFKWR

>member
-23 KAIWDNKKSELDTY
+23 KAIWDSKKSELDTY
-37 RTTQTNKIL
+37 RSTQTNKIL

-120 TEVDKVIKALF
+120 EEVDKVIKALF

-168 AEIPTTGGTPAPV
+168 AEIPSTGGTPAPV
-181 SKETIINLLKE
+181 DKNTIINILNGV
-192 AADPTHPESGN
+192 ADPDHPDAGS
-203 VLIALLTEHLAGS
+203 VLVQLLVEHLTGSDPHIGELLTE
-216 SASMTTLLADENGSK
+216 DDGSK
-231 PFKYFLKLN
+231 PFQYFLKLY
-240 NLYGAAADIDMFK
+240 NLYGAEATGDMFK
-253 EMYDTTSPNIVCGVN
+253 NAINGGSYEVVCGVN
-268 RHGEALV
+268 RHGDAMI
-275 QNLDILDLNTEGKD
+275 QNLDILDLNAEGKD

-322 VKYAKEVRP
+322 VKYAKEVR
-331 SDIETEEHYINGK
+331 SNDIETEDHYINGK

-369 DNVCPSLYL
+369 NNVCPSLYL

-384 EYVIGNQTT
+384 SYSIGNEAT
-393 ANLFKKYLVFY
+393 ADLFKKYIAFL
-404 NSEGFIPNEKLPE
+404 GADGKLPDSILPAS
-417 KVTKTIN
+417 VS
-424 TITEKVITVKPNGDV
+424 TITNNLIDNTKPSEP
-439 VIKKEVL
+439 VIKETILKNSMYKL
-446 DKSELPKPKDV
+446 GMLPNADKYQEYND
-457 ELPKRK
+457 
-463 WHTMSAEDGINGV
+463 
-476 LSFVTGN
+476 
-483 EVHLDI
+483 
-489 ITTLTKPVSM
+489 
-499 ITFGVR
+499 
-505 NAINSRPNEVLEGI
+505 EGI
-519 IIVHGAAFIKGWE
+519 ISTLGTYRNFVVTLTRQLEVLVINVNNIPTQYRRDNMWFEGTIIVKGAKFIKSWGNM
-532 SRFKWR
+532 FVWR
-538 EVPYDLRDVEVFA
+538 EGVPTDLGDMEVFA
-551 YTIEDENTIHIGRV
+551 YVLNPLDNKIYIGRV

>member
-23 KAIWDNKKSELDTY
+23 KAIWDSKKSELDTY

-89 ATEYFY
+89 ATEHFY

-120 TEVDKVIKALF
+120 EEVDKVIKALF

-168 AEIPTTGGTPAPV
+168 AEIPATGGTPAPV
-181 SKETIINLLKE
+181 DKNTIINILKDV
-192 AADPTHPESGN
+192 ADPDHPDAGS
-203 VLIALLTEHLAGS
+203 VLVQLLVEHLTGSDPDIENLLTEDNRS
-216 SASMTTLLADENGSK
+216 T
-231 PFKYFLKLN
+231 PFQYFLKLY
-240 NLYGAAADIDMFK
+240 NLYGAEATGDMFK
-253 EMYDTTSPNIVCGVN
+253 NAINGGSYEVVCGVN
-268 RHGEALV
+268 RYGDAMI
-275 QNLDILDLNTEGKD
+275 QNLDILNLNAEGKD

-322 VKYAKEVRP
+322 VKYAKEVRL
-331 SDIETEEHYINGK
+331 SDTRPEEHYINGK

-349 TYVPSKVRTIG
+349 TYVHSKVRTIG
-360 VEGVLKHFA
+360 VENVLKHFA
-369 DNVCPSLYL
+369 NNVCPSLYL

-384 EYVIGNQTT
+384 SYSIGNEAT
-393 ANLFKKYLVFY
+393 ANLFKKYIAFL
-404 NSEGFIPNEKLPE
+404 GADGKLPDSILPAS
-417 KVTKTIN
+417 VS
-424 TITEKVITVKPNGDV
+424 TITNNLIDNTKPSEP
-439 VIKKEVL
+439 VIKETILKNSMYKL
-446 DKSELPKPKDV
+446 GIFPNADKYQEYND
-457 ELPKRK
+457 
-463 WHTMSAEDGINGV
+463 
-476 LSFVTGN
+476 
-483 EVHLDI
+483 
-489 ITTLTKPVSM
+489 
-499 ITFGVR
+499 
-505 NAINSRPNEVLEGI
+505 EGI
-519 IIVHGAAFIKGWE
+519 IASLGVYRNFVVTLTRQVETFVINTNNIPTQYRRDNMWFEGTIIVKGAKFIKSWGNM
-532 SRFKWR
+532 FVWR
-538 EVPYDLRDVEVFA
+538 EGVPTDLGDMEVFA
-551 YTIEDENTIHIGRV
+551 YVLNPLDNKIYIGRV

>member
-23 KAIWDNKKSELDTY
+23 KAIWDSKKSELDTY

-76 RLLAGDTLTNPKV
+76 RLLAGDTLTDPKV

-120 TEVDKVIKALF
+120 EEVNKVIKALF

-181 SKETIINLLKE
+181 SKETIINILNGV
-192 AADPTHPESGN
+192 ADPDHPDAGSVLVQLLVEHLTESDPHIGN
-203 VLIALLTEHLAGS
+203 LLTEDDGS
-216 SASMTTLLADENGSK
+216 N
-231 PFKYFLKLN
+231 PFQYFLKLY
-240 NLYGAAADIDMFK
+240 NLYGKEATGDMFK
-253 EMYDTTSPNIVCGVN
+253 NAINGGSYEVVCGVN
-268 RHGEALV
+268 RHGDAML
-275 QNLDILDLNTEGKD
+275 QNLDILDLNAEGKD

-349 TYVPSKVRTIG
+349 TYVHSKVRTIG
-360 VEGVLKHFA
+360 VENVLKHFA

-378 EKQANG
+378 EKQTDG
-384 EYVIGNQTT
+384 SYSIGNEAT
-393 ANLFKKYLVFY
+393 ANLFKKYIAFL
-404 NSEGFIPNEKLPE
+404 GTDGKLPDS
-417 KVTKTIN
+417 VLPASIS
-424 TITEKVITVKPNGDV
+424 TITNNLIDNTKPSEPIIKETILKNSLYKLGMFPNANKYQEYNDDGIISTLGTYRNFV
-439 VIKKEVL
+439 VILTRQLE
-446 DKSELPKPKDV
+446 
-457 ELPKRK
+457 
-463 WHTMSAEDGINGV
+463 T
-476 LSFVTGN
+476 FVIDTN
-483 EVHLDI
+483 NIPTPYRRDN
-489 ITTLTKPVSM
+489 M
-499 ITFGVR
+499 WF
-505 NAINSRPNEVLEGI
+505 EGT
-519 IIVHGAAFIKGWE
+519 IIVKGAKFIKSWG
-532 SRFKWR
+532 RMFVWR
-538 EVPYDLRDVEVFA
+538 EGVPTDLGDMEVFA
-551 YTIEDENTIHIGRV
+551 YVLNPLDNKIYIGRV